1 MEASSASPD
10 SSLPLDH
17 LLAVLT
23 KLQMLHLS
31 AEGEGTSQHI
41 LSTKSICVFMG
52 WRQQSQVSSFVSLPP
67 MQVHLLAQHAHWLLL
82 FCYTTTGEEPKS
94 KCVLIK
100 VPSVISNQKREM
112 KIMQEYGLELKAREY
127 SQTSQQGAVSLSF
140 PHPHPPHIPLV
151 PHFTPSLPS
160 SHPFWGQMA
169 FHLCFH
175 MSTLFPLEDYL
186 WLT

>member
-17 LLAVLT
+17 LPAVLT
-23 KLQMLHLS
+23 KPQMLLLS
-31 AEGEGTSQHI
+31 AEGEGTSQHV
-41 LSTKSICVFMG
+41 LSTKSICVFLG
-52 WRQQSQVSSFVSLPP
+52 WRQQFEVSSFVSLPP

-82 FCYTTTGEEPKS
+82 FCYTTIGDEPKS

-151 PHFTPSLPS
+151 PHLTPSLPS